1 MSHRGGLFQQRCRLV
16 ACQDVLIRLR
26 KVEIELTHSS
36 TEEGEEERGIA
47 GDLRGDLK
55 FYLKSVFVRRIIISS
70 VVQGARKGG
79 TDQVDQ

>member
-1 MSHRGGLFQQRCRLV
+1 M
-16 ACQDVLIRLR
+16 LIWLR

-36 TEEGEEERGIA
+36 TEEGEEEGGIA

-55 FYLKSVFVRRIIISS
+55 FYLKSAFVRRIIISS